1 MTVFSVLGSLSLR
14 HVLYGVIA
22 LLACTGS
29 DPVAA
34 SDDPSL
40 TSLNAELRGKIL
52 LVESVNSPA
61 WAKDPL
67 TFGAVTIDADTLN
80 VTVTYGGG
88 CRRHALQPLAETT
101 WMESWPVQV
110 GARIAHHAN
119 EDPCRAL
126 VTRQLHI
133 DLSPLREAYERS
145 YQSAHGQIRLRLAG
159 AKDVLIYTF

>member
-1 MTVFSVLGSLSLR
+1 MAFPVFGILSSRHILGGL
-14 HVLYGVIA
+14 IA
-22 LLACTGS
+22 LLACGGR

-34 SDDPSL
+34 SDDLSP

-52 LVESVNSPA
+52 LVESVDSPA

-67 TFGAVTIDADTLN
+67 TFGAITIEGDTLSAS
-80 VTVTYGGG
+80 VTYGGG

-126 VTRQLHI
+126 VTRQLRI
-133 DLSPLREAYERS
+133 DLSPLKER
-145 YQSAHGQIRLRLAG
+145 YQETYRSEHGKIRLRLTG
-159 AKDVLIYTF
+159 AERVPVYEF